1 MQVKVKTL
9 KIIDVNEVT
18 VLDIADKGIL
28 LETEEGFV
36 GVSYDIHG
44 DRRNILMPSTSI
56 SKVIFY
62 Q

>member
-1 MQVKVKTL
+1 MQVKAKEL

-18 VLDIADKGIL
+18 VLDIADKSIL

-44 DRRNILMPSTSI
+44 NRRHVLMPSTSI
-56 SKVIFY
+56 SRIIFY
-62 Q
+62 

>member
-1 MQVKVKTL
+1 MQAKVKEL
-9 KIIDVNEVT
+9 KIIDVNEMT
-18 VLDIADKGIL
+18 VLDIADKNIL

-44 DRRNILMPSTSI
+44 DRRHILMPSTSI

-62 Q
+62 